1 MNIAKRILALVAACV
16 LAFAWWHANG
26 IPDLVYRTFSIGRN
40 SAMADRFIGF
50 LSIIGTA
57 VLIFG
62 LVILIGACLMYVFD
76 PKTNTKI
83 TQNVK
88 RKVIELN
95 VTKRISGLAIIIGG
109 LFVWFLAYQLP
120 DYSVS
125 LLYQSRVPEPLRT
138 ILGMT
143 GVACMF
149 AGAAL
154 GFVITAGGGVLAF
167 GPHRAKR

>member
-1 MNIAKRILALVAACV
+1 MNIAKRILAFAATCV
-16 LAFAWWHANG
+16 LAVAWWNANG
-26 IPDLVYRTFSIGRN
+26 IPDLVYRTYGIDRN

-50 LSIIGTA
+50 VSIIGTIA
-57 VLIFG
+57 LIFG
-62 LVILIGACLMYVFD
+62 LIILIGACLMYAFD
-76 PKTNTKI
+76 PKTNTKL
-83 TQNVK
+83 TQSVK
-88 RKVIELN
+88 RKAIEFN
-95 VTKRISGLAIIIGG
+95 VTKRISGLVIILGG

-143 GVACMF
+143 SVACMF

-167 GPHRAKR
+167 VPHRVKR